1 MNVFGNGAQRGGGE
15 EYGVIFLKFISYFLR
30 FRLPFLL
37 NLRES
42 KINNSTGF
50 NGKQNQLEEDKVI

>member
-1 MNVFGNGAQRGGGE
+1 MELLFEVH
-15 EYGVIFLKFISYFLR
+15 FLFLR
-30 FRLPFLL
+30 FRLPFIL

-42 KINNSTGF
+42 KMNNSTGF

>member
-1 MNVFGNGAQRGGGE
+1 MFSEMVCRGGGG
-15 EYGVIFLKFISYFLR
+15 GVWSFFFLKFISYFLR

-42 KINNSTGF
+42 KMNNSTGF
-50 NGKQNQLEEDKVI
+50 NGHQNQLEEDKVI

>member
-1 MNVFGNGAQRGGGE
+1 MNVFGNGAQRRGGGGSME
-15 EYGVIFLKFISYFLR
+15 LLFEVHFLFLR

-42 KINNSTGF
+42 KMNYSTGF
-50 NGKQNQLEEDKVI
+50 NGKQNQVEEDKVI